1 MKLNGSI
8 ITGDFDQSNNEFM
21 LEKVKHFSTESTLKE
36 TQLNNLYDFLY
47 KNKDDSDGLVLTLY
61 DQMLIRLN
69 QEEINQLIQDL
80 NNVRTFYQ

>member
-8 ITGDFDQSNNEFM
+8 ISGDFDQLNNEFM

-47 KNKDDSDGLVLTLY
+47 KNKDEADGLVLTLY

-69 QEEINQLIQDL
+69 QYEINQFIQDL
-80 NNVRTFYQ
+80 NDIRSLYQ

>member
-61 DQMLIRLN
+61 DKMLIRLN
-69 QEEINQLIQDL
+69 QEEINQFIQDL
-80 NNVRTFYQ
+80 NNIRTFYQ